1 MSGGRVSELELDLGV
16 VFRTSPN
23 PYVILSP
30 EFEILDMNAA
40 YLAATGR
47 TREALI
53 GRSMFE
59 AFPAPEEPQRL
70 LRQSLEAAVRTR
82 SRDTL
87 ALIRYPVARSAG
99 DAAPDESL
107 YWSATHTPILGP
119 DGEVAAI
126 LQHTVD
132 VTELQ
137 QLRAASAG
145 GPALDA
151 MAGQDLLRRAEAAQR
166 EKGVVEAERR
176 RLAELFNQAPGF
188 VAVLGGPDHV
198 FEMTNQAYN
207 QLIGHRPVN
216 GKPVAEALPEVV
228 AQGFVK
234 LLDQVLATGEPVQG
248 RAAPVRLQRTPGGE
262 VEEVFLDFLYQPIR
276 DETGRGV
283 GVFVQGHEVTEA
295 VLGQRRQKL
304 LVDELNHRVKNTLA
318 TVQSIA
324 LQTLRSHPDQA
335 AFAEAFQSRLL
346 ALSHTHDLLTRN
358 HWDKADLAAIL
369 AHEAA
374 PYGADRL
381 VLEGPPVSVG
391 PRAALALG
399 MAVHELA
406 TNAAKY
412 GALSVASGVVTARW
426 SLSGSADDQRLI
438 LDWTESG
445 GPPVA
450 EPARK
455 GFGGRLIELSIRH
468 DLAGEVST
476 DYAPDGL
483 RVRIEAP
490 LPRGRP

>member
-1 MSGGRVSELELDLGV
+1 MPNTLKPGLGV
-16 VFRTSPN
+16 VFQASPN
-23 PYVILSP
+23 PYVIISP
-30 EFEILDMNAA
+30 DYEILDLNAA
-40 YLAATGR
+40 YLAVTGR
-47 TREALI
+47 TRDSLV
-53 GRSMFE
+53 GRHLFD
-59 AFPAPEEPQRL
+59 AFPASQRAERQ
-70 LRQSLEAAVRTR
+70 LRQSIDAALRTGE
-82 SRDTL
+82 SDSL
-87 ALIRYPVARSAG
+87 ALIRYPVAREDGSG
-99 DAAPDESL
+99 PSEDS
-107 YWSATHTPILGP
+107 YWSATHTPILGQE
-119 DGEVAAI
+119 GQVIAV
-126 LQHTVD
+126 LQHTVNI
-132 VTELQ
+132 TELHR
-137 QLRAASAG
+137 LRTAA
-145 GPALDA
+145 GPGAMDA
-151 MAGQDLLRRAEAAQR
+151 IADQDLLRRAEDAQR
-166 EKGVVEAERR
+166 AKGRLENERR
-176 RLAELFNQAPGF
+176 RLIELFNQAPGF
-188 VAVLGGPDHV
+188 VAVLGGPEHV
-198 FEMTNQAYN
+198 FEMTNAAYN
-207 QLIGHRPVN
+207 QLIGHRPVV
-216 GKPVAEALPEVV
+216 GRPVAEAIPEAVE
-228 AQGFVK
+228 QG
-234 LLDQVLATGEPVQG
+234 LLERLDRVLATGQPYHG
-248 RAAPVRLQRTPGGE
+248 RAERLLVQRQPGADLE
-262 VEEVFLDFLYQPIR
+262 DVYLDFLYQPIR
-276 DETGRGV
+276 NDDGRCV
-283 GVFVQGHEVTEA
+283 GVFVQGHEVTEV

-358 HWDKADLAAIL
+358 HWEKADLAAIL

-381 VLEGPPVSVG
+381 VLEGPPVSLG

-426 SLSGSADDQRLI
+426 TLSGTADDQRLV

-468 DLAGEVST
+468 DLAGEVRT

-490 LPRGRP
+490 LPRSRS